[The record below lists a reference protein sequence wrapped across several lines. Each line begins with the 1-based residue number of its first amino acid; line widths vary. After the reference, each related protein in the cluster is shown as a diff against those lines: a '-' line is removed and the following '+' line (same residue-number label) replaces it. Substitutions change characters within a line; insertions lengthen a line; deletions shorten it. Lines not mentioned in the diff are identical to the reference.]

1 MALSEFKER
10 QYLKWGDF
18 LIELEEKIETLF
30 ENKLEKDEKKYIE
43 QQIKKGDELQEQLN
57 EEWLDKGFMT
67 YQQYMSQIYMY
78 IHLQDEIIR
87 NIEKYIINIK
97 NYKEEKQNS

>member
-97 NYKEEKQNS
+97 NFKEEK

>member
-78 IHLQDEIIR
+78 IHLQDEIMK
-87 NIEKYIINIK
+87 NIERYIINIK
-97 NYKEEKQNS
+97 NFKEEK

>member
-1 MALSEFKER
+1 MDLSEFKER

-97 NYKEEKQNS
+97 NYKEEK

>member
-67 YQQYMSQIYMY
+67 YQQYMSQMYMY

-97 NYKEEKQNS
+97 NYKEEK

>member
-78 IHLQDEIIR
+78 IHLQDEIMK
-87 NIEKYIINIK
+87 NIERYIINIK
-97 NYKEEKQNS
+97 NYKEEK

>member
-97 NYKEEKQNS
+97 NYKEEK

>member
-1 MALSEFKER
+1 MAISEFQER
-10 QYLKWGDF
+10 QFLKWGDF
-18 LIELEEKIETLF
+18 LIELEEKTKTLF
-30 ENKLEKDEKKYIE
+30 EDNLTKDEKKYIE

-97 NYKEEKQNS
+97 NFKEEK

>member
-43 QQIKKGDELQEQLN
+43 QEIKKGNELQEQLN
-57 EEWLDKGFMT
+57 EEWLDKGLMT
-67 YQQYMSQIYMY
+67 YKQYMSQMYIY

-97 NYKEEKQNS
+97 NYKEEK

>member
-30 ENKLEKDEKKYIE
+30 GDSLTKDEKKYIE

-97 NYKEEKQNS
+97 NFKEEK

>member
-30 ENKLEKDEKKYIE
+30 ENSLTKDEKKYIE

-57 EEWLDKGFMT
+57 EEWLDKGYMT
-67 YQQYMSQIYMY
+67 YKQYMSQIYMY

-97 NYKEEKQNS
+97 NFKEEK

>member
-43 QQIKKGDELQEQLN
+43 QQI
-57 EEWLDKGFMT
+57 
-67 YQQYMSQIYMY
+67 
-78 IHLQDEIIR
+78 
-87 NIEKYIINIK
+87 
-97 NYKEEKQNS
+97 

>member
-30 ENKLEKDEKKYIE
+30 ENSLTKDERKYIE

-97 NYKEEKQNS
+97 NYKEEK

>member
-1 MALSEFKER
+1 MAISEFQER
-10 QYLKWGDF
+10 QFLKWGDF

-87 NIEKYIINIK
+87 NIGKYIINIK
-97 NYKEEKQNS
+97 NFKEEK

>member
-78 IHLQDEIIR
+78 IHLQDEIMK
-87 NIEKYIINIK
+87 NIERYIINIK
-97 NYKEEKQNS
+97 NFKKEK

>member
-30 ENKLEKDEKKYIE
+30 ENSLTKDERKYIE

-57 EEWLDKGFMT
+57 EEWLDKGYMT
-67 YQQYMSQIYMY
+67 YKQYMSQIYMY

-97 NYKEEKQNS
+97 NFKEEK

>member
-1 MALSEFKER
+1 MSLSEFKER

-30 ENKLEKDEKKYIE
+30 EDKLAKDERKYIE

-78 IHLQDEIIR
+78 IHLQDEIMK
-87 NIEKYIINIK
+87 NIERYIINIK
-97 NYKEEKQNS
+97 NYKEEK

>member
-18 LIELEEKIETLF
+18 LIELEKKIETLF
-30 ENKLEKDEKKYIE
+30 EDSLTKDEKKYIE

-78 IHLQDEIIR
+78 IHLQDEVMK
-87 NIEKYIINIK
+87 NIERYIINIK
-97 NYKEEKQNS
+97 NYKEEK

>member
-30 ENKLEKDEKKYIE
+30 EDSLTKDERKYIE

-78 IHLQDEIIR
+78 IHLQDEIMK
-87 NIEKYIINIK
+87 NIERYIINIK
-97 NYKEEKQNS
+97 NFKEEK

>member
-30 ENKLEKDEKKYIE
+30 ENSLTKDERKYIE
-43 QQIKKGDELQEQLN
+43 NEIKKGDELQEQLN

-67 YQQYMSQIYMY
+67 YCQYMSQIYRY
-78 IHLQDEIIR
+78 IHLQDEIIK
-87 NIEKYIINIK
+87 NIEKYIVNLK
-97 NYKEEKQNS
+97 KYKEENK